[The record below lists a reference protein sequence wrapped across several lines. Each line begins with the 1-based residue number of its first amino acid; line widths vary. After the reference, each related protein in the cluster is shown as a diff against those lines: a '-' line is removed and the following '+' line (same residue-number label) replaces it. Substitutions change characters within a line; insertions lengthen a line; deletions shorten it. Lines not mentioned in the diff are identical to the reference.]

1 MKHLR
6 EVPFEENRLCLQ
18 QACQHA
24 CIDESSAAPAAA
36 VDSVEGEGAAA
47 AEELKDE
54 AAAVT
59 PGVTLGRE
67 VVHVK
72 PFSVLICFR
81 GPPQNHDKIKM
92 CFSVRGM

>member
-67 VVHVK
+67 GSTRK
-72 PFSVLICFR
+72 TIFGSNMF
-81 GPPQNHDKIKM
+81 
-92 CFSVRGM
+92 